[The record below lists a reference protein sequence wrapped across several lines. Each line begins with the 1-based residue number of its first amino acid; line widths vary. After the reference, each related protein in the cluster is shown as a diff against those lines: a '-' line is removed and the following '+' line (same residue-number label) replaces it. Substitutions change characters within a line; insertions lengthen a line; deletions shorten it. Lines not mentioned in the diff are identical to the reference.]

1 MAKVCAEESNDTNGS
16 ISLSDVLSEGG
27 TEAAIKI
34 DQGIEEVGNAKEQ
47 VDTRWGGLSQLE
59 QNNPVNKAKYQ
70 TAKAALSRAGEILS
84 AADAAGS
91 TISTSTVQYSMDKR
105 IKDAWN
111 FIVGSQ
117 FQANQHWMIRA
128 EAGFL
133 GSRNQVLGGLQY
145 RFGL

>member
-59 QNNPVNKAKYQ
+59 QNNKQPC
-70 TAKAALSRAGEILS
+70 E
-84 AADAAGS
+84 
-91 TISTSTVQYSMDKR
+91 
-105 IKDAWN
+105 
-111 FIVGSQ
+111 
-117 FQANQHWMIRA
+117 
-128 EAGFL
+128 
-133 GSRNQVLGGLQY
+133 
-145 RFGL
+145 